1 MLSRH
6 ASVASR
12 RSLWFF
18 LRKEA
23 WSWID
28 SFFGRGGS
36 KTVIGRRQRK
46 GGSGVADRDEGKVI
60 NEGKDEMKKQ
70 K

>member
-36 KTVIGRRQRK
+36 ETVIGGRQE
-46 GGSGVADRDEGKVI
+46 GEGNGVADRDEGKVI
-60 NEGKDEMKKQ
+60 NEGTKKQ